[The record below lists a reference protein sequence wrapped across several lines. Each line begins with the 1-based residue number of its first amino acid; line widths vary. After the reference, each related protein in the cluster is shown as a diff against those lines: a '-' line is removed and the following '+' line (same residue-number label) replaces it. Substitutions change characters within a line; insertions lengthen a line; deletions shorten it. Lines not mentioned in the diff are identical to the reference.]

1 MGALLA
7 TTLVIVSFNSFK
19 VIEQCL
25 GGVIDAGNLG
35 VIIVDNGSPDGSAS
49 ALSARFPSAEVVA
62 LVQNI
67 GYGRAANKGFERV
80 ETEYALLLNPDI
92 VGDMETI
99 QRLEQRMGGLSGD
112 VAILAPAV
120 NPRDFRRDGL
130 VERDWVIGAALL
142 FRMQSW
148 ADVGG
153 FDENIFLFSE
163 ETDLCMRIK
172 EAGKK
177 IFLDSDV
184 YIEHLSKQS
193 STPSV
198 EVDFLKDWHYAWSN
212 QYLAVKHGFAH
223 GKCHPRRRLLIY
235 GVKFLTATNAKKR
248 QRYKA
253 RFMGVRAFLS
263 GEKAFLSDGSPQQS
277 HRLG

>member
-1 MGALLA
+1 M
-7 TTLVIVSFNSFK
+7 VSFNSSE
-19 VIEQCL
+19 VIERCL
-25 GGVIDAGNLG
+25 STVIDSDQYS
-35 VIIVDNGSPDGSAS
+35 VIIVDNGSPDGSAA
-49 ALSARFPSAEVVA
+49 ALATRFPSAQVIS
-62 LVQNI
+62 LDRNI

-99 QRLEQRMGGLSGD
+99 QKLEQRMACLSD
-112 VAILAPAV
+112 EVAILAPAV
-120 NPRDFRRDGL
+120 SSRDFRRDGL
-130 VERDWVIGAALL
+130 IERDWVIGAALL
-142 FRMQSW
+142 FRMRSLS
-148 ADVGG
+148 DIGC

-163 ETDLCMRIK
+163 ETDLCLRIK
-172 EAGKK
+172 KAGKK
-177 IFLDSDV
+177 ILLDSDV

-223 GKCHPRRRLLIY
+223 GKHHPRRRLLIY
-235 GVKFLTATNAKKR
+235 AVKFLTATSGKKR

-253 RFMGVRAFLS
+253 RYMGVRAFLS
-263 GEKAFLSDGSPQQS
+263 GEKAFSSDGSPQQS

>member
-1 MGALLA
+1 LGALLA

-25 GGVIDAGNLG
+25 GGIIDAGTHG

-49 ALSARFPSAEVVA
+49 ALAARFPSAEVVG
-62 LVQNI
+62 LEQNI

-92 VGDMETI
+92 VGGMEAI
-99 QRLEQRMGGLSGD
+99 QQLEQRMACLSD
-112 VAILAPAV
+112 EVAILAPAV
-120 NPRDFRRDGL
+120 SSRDFRRDGL
-130 VERDWVIGAALL
+130 IERDWVIGAALL
-142 FRMQSW
+142 FRMRSL

-172 EAGKK
+172 KAGKK
-177 IFLDSDV
+177 IFLDSDI

-193 STPSV
+193 STPSAA
-198 EVDFLKDWHYAWSN
+198 VDFLKDWHYAWSN
-212 QYLAVKHGFAH
+212 QYLAVKHGLAH
-223 GKCHPRRRLLIY
+223 GKHHPRRRLLIY
-235 GVKFLTATNAKKR
+235 GIKFLTATNAKKR

-253 RFMGVRAFLS
+253 RYLGVKAFLS
-263 GEKAFLSDGSPQQS
+263 GEKAFISDGSPQQS

>member
-1 MGALLA
+1 MN
-7 TTLVIVSFNSFK
+7 TTLIVVSFNSSE
-19 VIEQCL
+19 VIERCL
-25 GGVIDAGNLG
+25 STVIDSGQYS
-35 VIIVDNGSPDGSAS
+35 VIIVDNGSPDGSAA
-49 ALSARFPSAEVVA
+49 ALATRFPSAQVIS
-62 LVQNI
+62 LDRNI
-67 GYGRAANKGFERV
+67 GYGRAANRGFEQV
-80 ETEYALLLNPDI
+80 ETEFALLLNPDI
-92 VGDMETI
+92 VGDLEKI
-99 QRLEQRMGGLSGD
+99 QLLERRMVSLPND

-120 NPRDFRRDGL
+120 SHKDYSGKGI

-142 FRMQSW
+142 FRMRSLL
-148 ADVGG
+148 DLGC

-163 ETDLCMRIK
+163 ETDLCLRIK

-193 STPSV
+193 STPSA

-223 GKCHPRRRLLIY
+223 GKYHPRRRLFIY

-253 RFMGVRAFLS
+253 RYMGVRAFLS